1 MGTIDS
7 NSFNQYRG
15 ECVLNPQIF
24 WHTFRLIVIFVFPLH
39 IFGCAS
45 LGPTKPNIPF
55 AGSSYPTELN
65 ELAQKNPL
73 LAYELGKLPELQDE
87 ISSSESF
94 AIESFVQ
101 LYIQNPAAFDK
112 AFKDMFQEGLPE
124 VRKYCSP
131 LQALFWIVQ
140 DGDNENELL
149 HKYDLINLLN
159 LAWYKKGFEYD
170 GKGRW
175 DDFKVVVDR
184 LNSPD
189 LVHYY
194 MRRNFPQGL
203 PEGRK
208 GGDVPLPPKV
218 MFNDKYGT
226 CRDSSNFGKYCL
238 KKAGYEAKI
247 ILLEKG
253 KKGAGQSAAVEF
265 KDMDGNDYIIDTFK
279 MNAVIPKEAYLELFE
294 FSGYLY

>member
-1 MGTIDS
+1 MK
-7 NSFNQYRG
+7 
-15 ECVLNPQIF
+15 P
-24 WHTFRLIVIFVFPLH
+24 HTFRAFICFIIVLVLCFHLA
-39 IFGCAS
+39 GCAS
-45 LGPTKPNIPF
+45 SGPTKPNLPYT
-55 AGSSYPTELN
+55 GNPYPAELT
-65 ELAQKNPL
+65 ELAQRNPL
-73 LAYELGKLPELQDE
+73 LVQELGKLPELQDGV
-87 ISSSESF
+87 SETDVNVLRD
-94 AIESFVQ
+94 IVK
-101 LYIQNPAAFDK
+101 LYNSDPVNFENAFNEMYK
-112 AFKDMFQEGLPE
+112 VGLPE

-265 KDMDGNDYIIDTFK
+265 KDIDGNDYIIDTFK